1 MAPSTR
7 YQNKSF
13 DEFEEGWKTI
23 HTAVHGIIDALRQ
36 DYPETTF
43 FCIPHGRVLV
53 ELWRRFDNGKLPEVS
68 ELKSLDNPSIFK
80 DNTGHGGE
88 VVMTT
93 GTLLWLATIYK
104 ADLAQ
109 YEWDP
114 QTKTDLKALARR
126 SPKPI
131 PILHTRRPSSRVAP
145 PGSRRLGSRVA
156 LIHCRTDT

>member
-1 MAPSTR
+1 MAWVDFALESNPETSFFVMAPSTR
-7 YQNKSF
+7 CLNESF

-36 DYPETTF
+36 DYPEDTF
-43 FCIPHGRVLV
+43 FCIPQGRVLV
-53 ELWRRFDNGKLPEVS
+53 ELCRRFDNGKLPDVS
-68 ELKSLDNPSIFK
+68 QLKSLDNPSIFN

-93 GTLLWLATIYK
+93 GILLWLATIYK

-114 QTKTDLKALARR
+114 QTKTDLKA
-126 SPKPI
+126 
-131 PILHTRRPSSRVAP
+131 VAQKI
-145 PGSRRLGSRVA
+145 A
-156 LIHCRTDT
+156 QTDPYTAH

>member
-1 MAPSTR
+1 MDFALESNPETSFFVMAPSMR

-36 DYPETTF
+36 DYPETTLF
-43 FCIPHGRVLV
+43 RIPQGRVLV
-53 ELWRRFDNGKLPEVS
+53 ELWRRFDNGNLPEVS

-88 VVMTT
+88 VVITT

-114 QTKTDLKALARR
+114 QTKTDLKALAQ
-126 SPKPI
+126 KI
-131 PILHTRRPSSRVAP
+131 AQ
-145 PGSRRLGSRVA
+145 
-156 LIHCRTDT
+156 TDPYTAH